1 MTQNPWTFFIT
12 STSFALAVFRTFE
25 QKAFSMNL
33 VIIST
38 DFQKVFNFD
47 PLSSSFKLLLR
58 NRLFSYECWFFF
70 PTDFFKV
77 CILIPY
83 SISSLNVRPPR
94 FYDRPH
100 LPLGIIYHYK
110 LSVPT
115 HSEYSLDPTST
126 PCNAYIVQFHRNL
139 FA

>member
-1 MTQNPWTFFIT
+1 MLI
-12 STSFALAVFRTFE
+12 
-25 QKAFSMNL
+25 
-33 VIIST
+33 
-38 DFQKVFNFD
+38 
-47 PLSSSFKLLLR
+47 
-58 NRLFSYECWFFF
+58 FF
-70 PTDFFKV
+70 PTDYFKV

-115 HSEYSLDPTST
+115 HSEYSLDPSTST

-139 FA
+139 FAYDFLYCPVLSEHLNSKWIP